1 MDRQRQQD
9 EEHQAYLLCRGQN
22 AAQLAGLIAD
32 PATGRTLR
40 YAAARALQH
49 LPYAQIEDTV
59 YRLLDGQYAKT
70 RAAAVFVTGQMQTAL
85 TPAQT
90 GKIGGTLAAI
100 LQSGEKTTVK
110 AESLIALAHLFGR
123 QTLAPSDYARF
134 ENTVRP
140 YFAALAAALIF
151 ALIFVS
157 AYLPKR
163 PYIESFLL
171 KQLAAGT
178 RGKASWALF
187 AIAERGYRSDAIR
200 ACLHEKLSGL
210 GKNSDFRH
218 EILDYLAQNG

>member
-110 AESLIALAHLFGR
+110 AESLIALGR
-123 QTLAPSDYARF
+123 VDNQPCGG
-134 ENTVRP
+134 
-140 YFAALAAALIF
+140 IF
-151 ALIFVS
+151 
-157 AYLPKR
+157 
-163 PYIESFLL
+163 
-171 KQLAAGT
+171 
-178 RGKASWALF
+178 
-187 AIAERGYRSDAIR
+187 
-200 ACLHEKLSGL
+200 
-210 GKNSDFRH
+210 GKNPRLPRQKCSQDVQSCCAFF
-218 EILDYLAQNG
+218 LAGANFSSKNRFAS